1 MKLNHALFG
10 SVGFALLVTLILGCA
25 FFGGREAG
33 EVLKSSG
40 DSPAPRAIVEVTDMQ
55 GLINAYA
62 QLRAE
67 VSAIKAG
74 RDSFAGV
81 TLQSAAPWSLMP
93 LMAWQMFLSHR
104 RETMRIKEGKP

>member
-1 MKLNHALFG
+1 MKRYSVILIVLF
-10 SVGFALLVTLILGCA
+10 VLGCSI
-25 FFGGREAG
+25 FGGRETG

-40 DSPAPRAIVEVTDMQ
+40 DSPVPHALVEVTDMQ

-67 VSAIKAG
+67 VNAIKAG

-81 TLQSAAPWSLMP
+81 TMQSAAPWSLMP